1 MQDGQSA
8 SGYHPDRA
16 EEDAQDLEL
25 EDETKSEIEARTTSL
40 GLGFKKP
47 GESDSSVKRF
57 MAEWS
62 SDSDPL
68 GDLGAESEP
77 AEQTLP
83 KGKRPRPDDAGPS
96 KIAKKKGKTGTRRAA
111 PEISGPVLSPTPLNI
126 ARPGFFHGQ
135 VYCSTSSSC
144 RVHICPSFSS

>member
-1 MQDGQSA
+1 
-8 SGYHPDRA
+8 
-16 EEDAQDLEL
+16 
-25 EDETKSEIEARTTSL
+25 
-40 GLGFKKP
+40 
-47 GESDSSVKRF
+47 

-83 KGKRPRPDDAGPS
+83 KGKCPRPDDAGPS

-111 PEISGPVLSPTPLNI
+111 PEIIGPVLSPTPLNI
-126 ARPGFFHGQ
+126 ARPGFSMAKFTSQLPRAAGYAFSPLLFLLILP
-135 VYCSTSSSC
+135 VLLCSLVLFYCRAARSVDPAGPGGVPNAPPAPLLLLLARTLLP
-144 RVHICPSFSS
+144 R